1 MMTDGMR
8 EEFKM
13 ADTDGSGEVS
23 REELEAVFNQPP
35 PDYYN
40 YGPPTGD
47 YGDYNATDGNYTLPE
62 DYNNYGPPTG
72 DYGDY
77 NGTDGNYTLPGLDD
91 HDCATDDLPLP
102 PLPTATSG

>member
-102 PLPTATSG
+102 PLPGSA